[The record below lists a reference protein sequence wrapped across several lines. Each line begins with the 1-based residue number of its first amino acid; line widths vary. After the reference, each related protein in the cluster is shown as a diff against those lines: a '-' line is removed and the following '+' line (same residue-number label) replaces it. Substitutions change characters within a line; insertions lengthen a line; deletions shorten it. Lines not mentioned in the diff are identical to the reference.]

1 MPNPIRRLNV
11 ITECRSARLSL
22 WSCPPF
28 LFIVMGFVDISA
40 MLGSY
45 LLANRF
51 LDESQ
56 VILLITAVAVLIF
69 VIGNFIIQGFNQIA
83 EANRI
88 KTEFIA
94 VVSHQ
99 LRSPLS
105 VFKWVL
111 DAVAHAKG
119 GAPRDSTTESYLA
132 MLRENAEKMIQ
143 LVNMLL
149 EVSRLEAGR
158 MVVRAEPV
166 RLDLLTDEAVR
177 AYAAYARASNVAIR
191 YPSPPHFP
199 PARGDREKMK
209 MVIQN
214 LMDNA
219 IRYSKSGGEAGIALA
234 FRNPHTIEWT
244 IRDAGIGI
252 APEDQRH
259 IFEKF
264 YRTRQAAQ
272 RQVRGSGLGLYIARS
287 LIIAQGGNMG
297 FESFPG
303 RGTTFWFTLPVFVSS
318 PSTQIIR
325 IMGVFPV

>member
-1 MPNPIRRLNV
+1 
-11 ITECRSARLSL
+11 
-22 WSCPPF
+22 
-28 LFIVMGFVDISA
+28 MGFLDISA
-40 MLGSY
+40 MIGFY
-45 LLANRF
+45 LLANRL
-51 LDESQ
+51 LDERQ

-69 VIGNFIIQGFNQIA
+69 VIGNFIIHGFNQIA

-94 VVSHQ
+94 IVSHQ

-111 DAVAHAKG
+111 DVVMRTKG

-132 MLRENAEKMIQ
+132 MLWENSEKMIQ

-158 MVVRAEPV
+158 LVVRAEPV

-177 AYAAYARASNVAIR
+177 AYAAYAHASNVAIH

-199 PARGDREKMK
+199 PARGDKEKMK

-214 LMDNA
+214 LIDNA
-219 IRYSKSGGEAGIALA
+219 IRYSKSGGDVAIALA
-234 FRNPHTIEWT
+234 FRDPHTIEWT
-244 IRDAGIGI
+244 IRDSGIGI
-252 APEDQRH
+252 APEHQHR
-259 IFEKF
+259 IFQKF
-264 YRTRQAAQ
+264 YRAQAAVQ
-272 RQVRGSGLGLYIARS
+272 RQTQGSGLGLYIARS
-287 LIIAQGGNMG
+287 LVVAQGGNMG

-303 RGTTFWFTLPVFVSS
+303 RRTTFWFTLPVFVSS
-318 PSTQIIR
+318 ANT
-325 IMGVFPV
+325 

>member
-1 MPNPIRRLNV
+1 MAYAIGRIDV
-11 ITECRSARLSL
+11 IGECRQARLSL

-40 MLGSY
+40 MIGFY

-51 LDESQ
+51 LDEQQ

-69 VIGNFIIQGFNQIA
+69 VIGNFIIHGFNQIA

-88 KTEFIA
+88 KTEFLAII
-94 VVSHQ
+94 SHQ
-99 LRSPLS
+99 LRLPLS

-119 GAPRDSTTESYLA
+119 GIPRDSTIESYLV
-132 MLRENAEKMIQ
+132 MLQENAEKMIQ

-158 MVVRAEPV
+158 LMVRVEPV

-177 AYAAYARASNVAIR
+177 AYAAYAHASNVAIR
-191 YPSPPHFP
+191 YPSPPNFP

-214 LMDNA
+214 LIDNA
-219 IRYSKSGGEAGIALA
+219 IRYSKDGGEVAIVLA
-234 FRNPHTIEWT
+234 FRDPHTIEWT
-244 IRDAGIGI
+244 IRDSGIGI
-252 APEDQRH
+252 ALEHQRH
-259 IFEKF
+259 IFQKF
-264 YRTRQAAQ
+264 YRAQAAVQ
-272 RQVRGSGLGLYIARS
+272 RQTQGSGLGLYIARS
-287 LIIAQGGNMG
+287 LVVAQGGDMG
-297 FESFPG
+297 FESLPG
-303 RGTTFWFTLPVFVSS
+303 RGTTFWFTLSVFVSS
-318 PSTQIIR
+318 PRPDSS
-325 IMGVFPV
+325 V